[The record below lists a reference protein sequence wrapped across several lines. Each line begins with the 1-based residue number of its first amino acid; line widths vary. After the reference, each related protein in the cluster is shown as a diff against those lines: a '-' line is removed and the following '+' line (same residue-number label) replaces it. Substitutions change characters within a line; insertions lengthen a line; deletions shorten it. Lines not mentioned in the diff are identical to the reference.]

1 MRTIEIVE
9 NYEEAMN
16 KAALMGLDVTHL
28 DPDAAI
34 MTVNS
39 FLVMDEITVPVRPVD
54 ISVLKEHDLLSLKD
68 DITLDIEE
76 YRIVKILE
84 ENFRKYLVLVKVSE
98 ENETEHNLYFY
109 GFEESQHELI
119 ILTEEEWP
127 LVEKL
132 YDLALQEPAIDLQL
146 V

>member
-1 MRTIEIVE
+1 MKTIEIVE

-16 KAALMGLDVTHL
+16 KAAVIGLDVSHL

-54 ISVLKEHDLLSLKD
+54 ISALKEHDFLSLKD
-68 DITLDIEE
+68 HVTLDIEE

-84 ENFRKYLVLVKVSE
+84 ENLRKYIVLVKVSE

-109 GFEESQHELI
+109 RFEDTQHELI

-127 LVEKL
+127 MVEML
-132 YDLALQEPAIDLQL
+132 YDLSLQEPVMDLQL
-146 V
+146 I

>member
-1 MRTIEIVE
+1 MKTIEIVE
-9 NYEEAMN
+9 NYEEAMR
-16 KAALMGLDVTHL
+16 KATEMGLDVAHL
-28 DPDAAI
+28 YPDAAI

-39 FLVMDEITVPVRPVD
+39 FLVMDEITVSVRPVD
-54 ISVLKEHDLLSLKD
+54 ISDLKEHDFLSLKD
-68 DITLDIEE
+68 DALGIEE

-84 ENFRKYLVLVKVSE
+84 ENFRKYLVLVKVCE
-98 ENETEHNLYFY
+98 ENETEHNLYYY

-132 YDLALQEPAIDLQL
+132 YDLSLQEPVIDIQL
-146 V
+146 I

>member
-1 MRTIEIVE
+1 MKTIEIVE

-16 KAALMGLDVTHL
+16 KAAEMGLDIAHL
-28 DPDAAI
+28 DPDATI

-54 ISVLKEHDLLSLKD
+54 ISDLKEHDFLSLKD

-84 ENFRKYLVLVKVSE
+84 ENSRKYLVLVRVSE
-98 ENETEHNLYFY
+98 ENETEHDLYFY

-132 YDLALQEPAIDLQL
+132 YDLSLQEPVLDLQL
-146 V
+146 I